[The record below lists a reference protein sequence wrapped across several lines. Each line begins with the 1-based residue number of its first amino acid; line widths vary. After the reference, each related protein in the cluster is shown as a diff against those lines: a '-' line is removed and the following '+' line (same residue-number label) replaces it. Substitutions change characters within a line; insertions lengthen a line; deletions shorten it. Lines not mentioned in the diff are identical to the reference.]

1 MNLMILSANQLFSD
15 DQAITATAI
24 STNVID
30 LGLPGTPFGGV
41 APLHQDVGKGAKIP
55 ILVQVTEAFN
65 TLTSLTITLEVSAAA
80 GLTSPVV
87 LAEETVL
94 LADLIAGKQM
104 FNQVVPDG
112 ADLQFL
118 GVRYTVTGTPPTLGK
133 ITAGI
138 SMGNQ
143 TNLTGA

>member
-1 MNLMILSANQLFSD
+1 MILSANQLFSD

-41 APLHQDVGKGAKIP
+41 APLHQDVGKGAFIP
-55 ILVQVTEAFN
+55 ILVQVTAPF
-65 TLTSLTITLEVSAAA
+65 THATSSDLTITLEVSAAA
-80 GLTSPVV
+80 GLTSSVV
-87 LAEETVL
+87 LAEETIAF
-94 LADLIAGKQM
+94 ADLVAGKQM
-104 FNQVVPDG
+104 FNQVVPNG

-118 GVRYTVTGTPPTLGK
+118 GIRYTSSSGSFTGGT